1 MRKTSIKSN
10 VKNDGIRTNTNNNST
25 NRRNVIRQVINRGIN
40 GVRFVFDTLVY
51 LTKKAPNFQDI
62 TDDIKKVVKKSG
74 ILNGIALVFSLHTT
88 CSIKINENEP
98 LLLADL
104 GKFLNKLAPVDGDYQ
119 HNDFTIR
126 TVNMCD
132 DECKNGHA
140 HCQQT
145 LMGTSELLPIKEGDL
160 VLGQW
165 QRILLIEM
173 DRPRERKVL
182 VEVMGC

>member
-1 MRKTSIKSN
+1 MRKPGIKNNVKSN
-10 VKNDGIRTNTNNNST
+10 GIKTNTNNNSINHKST
-25 NRRNVIRQVINRGIN
+25 ITQVIKRGIN

-51 LTKKAPNFQDI
+51 LTKKAPSFHDI

-74 ILNGIALVFSLHTT
+74 ILNGIAFVFSLHTT

-98 LLLADL
+98 LLLEDM
-104 GKFLNKLAPVDGDYQ
+104 GKFLNKLAPVDSDYK

-140 HCQQT
+140 HCQQS
-145 LMGTSELLPIKEGDL
+145 LMGTSELLPIKEGGL

-165 QRILLIEM
+165 QRVFLIEM
-173 DRPRERKVL
+173 DRPRERKIL
-182 VEVMGC
+182 VEVMGT